1 MIGAVYCC
9 LFCSSS
15 VGVCVC
21 GGGGGYFFFLEGC
34 LLVGLNVFFFGVFFY
49 FTFQL
54 LKCYAKYHEQKPF
67 SLEIYSMKNY
77 LYFWYY
83 GDPNALKILK
93 C

>member
-1 MIGAVYCC
+1 MLRIAVCFV
-9 LFCSSS
+9 LVLS
-15 VGVCVC
+15 VCVW
-21 GGGGGYFFFLEGC
+21 GGDYLFGEGC
-34 LLVGLNVFFFGVFFY
+34 MMVCLNVYFLGVFIHS
-49 FTFQL
+49 TIQL
-54 LKCYAKYHEQKPF
+54 IKCYAKYHEQKLF